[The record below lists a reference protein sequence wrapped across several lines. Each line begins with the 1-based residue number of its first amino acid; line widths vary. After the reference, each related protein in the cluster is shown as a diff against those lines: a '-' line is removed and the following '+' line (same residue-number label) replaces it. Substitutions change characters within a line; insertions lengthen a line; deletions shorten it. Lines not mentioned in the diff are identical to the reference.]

1 MPNRLAGETSPYLLQ
16 HANNPVD
23 WYPWGPEAIQKAK
36 DEDKPILL
44 SIGYSAC
51 HWCHVMEH
59 ESFENERIAG
69 IMNENFVNIKVDR
82 EERPDL
88 DSIYMEAVQAM
99 TGHGGWPMTMF
110 LTPTG
115 EPFFGGT
122 YFPPDNSRGMMGFPQ
137 VLMGVSQAYREEREK
152 VLQSAQEMRNL
163 LQASSAIR
171 PSYREPDQS
180 ILDEAVRVL
189 TQQFDRVNG
198 GTEGAPKFP
207 QSMNLDFMLRSYKR
221 TGDTDLLGLVEL
233 TLEKMAHGGIYDQVG
248 GGFARYSVDDVWL
261 VPHFEKMLYDN
272 AQLARVYLAAYQVTG
287 KALYRRIAEETLDYV
302 TREMTAP
309 EGGFYSTQDADSE
322 GEEGKFY
329 VWSPDEI
336 SSILGPEDGKL
347 FNLLY
352 DVTQRG
358 NFEGHNILH
367 LPRSIETVAGATGVA
382 AERLEEIARRGREK
396 LYEARSKRIWP
407 GRDEKVLVGWN
418 GLMLRA
424 FAEAASILDREDYR
438 ETARCN
444 AGFILSTLAQP
455 GREGEGDGEIRLF
468 RTYKDGK
475 AHIDAFAEDYA
486 FYADG
491 LISLYETT
499 FDPKWLVSAR
509 GLMTTLVGHFWDEKG
524 GFFSTADFHE
534 SLVARPKDL
543 YDNAIP
549 SANSVAAEALL
560 RLYLLTGEPDYEKYA
575 LEAMRPLLDV
585 IGKAPSAFGRLLCAL
600 DFYLSAPSEVALVG
614 RLQSQGM
621 KEMVRAVWGVY
632 VPNKV
637 VAAREPDDEEA
648 ARLVPL
654 LVDRPQVGDKATAYI
669 CRNYVCE
676 APTTDPAEVKRLLVG
691 GGSVA
696 SI

>member
-16 HANNPVD
+16 HANNPVE
-23 WYPWGPEAIQKAK
+23 WYPWGPEALQKAK

-69 IMNENFVNIKVDR
+69 IMNENFINIKVDR

-88 DSIYMEAVQAM
+88 DSIDMEAVQAM

-152 VLQSAQEMRNL
+152 VTKSAQEMRNF
-163 LQASSAIR
+163 LQTSSALR
-171 PSYREPDQS
+171 PSYREPDLS
-180 ILDEAVRVL
+180 ILDEAVRGL

-207 QSMNLDFMLRSYKR
+207 QPMNLDFMLRSYRR

-248 GGFARYSVDDVWL
+248 GGFARYAVDDVWL

-272 AQLARVYLAAYQVTG
+272 AQLARAYLAAYQVTG

-302 TREMTAP
+302 SREMTAP
-309 EGGFYSTQDADSE
+309 DGGFYSTQDADSE

-329 VWSPDEI
+329 VWSPGEI
-336 SSILGPEDGKL
+336 VSILGPEDGKL

-382 AERLEEIARRGREK
+382 AERLEEIARRGRAK
-396 LYEARSKRIWP
+396 LYEERSKRIWP
-407 GRDEKVLVGWN
+407 GRDEKILVGWN

-424 FAEAASILDREDYR
+424 FAEAASVLDRDDYR
-438 ETARCN
+438 ETARRN
-444 AGFILSTLAQP
+444 AQFILSTLVQP
-455 GREGEGDGEIRLF
+455 GQQSESEIRLF

-475 AHIDAFAEDYA
+475 AHIEAFAEDYA

-491 LISLYETT
+491 LISLYEAT
-499 FDPKWLVSAR
+499 FDSQWLVSAR
-509 GLMTTLVGHFWDEKG
+509 SLMTTLLEHFWDEKG

-560 RLYLLTGEPDYEKYA
+560 RLYLLTGEADYEKYA

-585 IGKAPSAFGRLLCAL
+585 MGKAPSAFGRLLCAL
-600 DFYLSAPSEVALVG
+600 DFYLGAPSEVALVG
-614 RLQSQGM
+614 ELQSQGM
-621 KEMVRAVWGVY
+621 KDMLGAVWGVY

-637 VAAREPDDEEA
+637 VAAREPGDEEA

-654 LVDRPQVGDKATAYI
+654 LADRPQVGDTATAYI

-676 APTTDPAEVKRLLVG
+676 APVTEPAEVERFLQG
-691 GGSVA
+691 RGFR
-696 SI
+696 